1 MATSKELC
9 SIREWAPLTDIIDHI
24 PAQLQRGFFPANLN
38 LTCVDATEQFL
49 AVGSDAGIVFWYN
62 RQSGEMQKLKAEVAT
77 RITCVRIVN
86 SVEYM
91 VAAGCAN
98 GQVSIFQIQKEL
110 PRDLDL
116 VAPCTRSR
124 PIERYTIRDLH
135 KCVVSCCEW
144 SKNGMKLYSGDRQG
158 VVVLTEFDYQAVST
172 RTTNISRKTQT
183 ITNSLEQHLS
193 KSVEIL
199 SEAYEIVQLSVQQSH
214 LLVATLYRCIVC
226 QRDASTSQWTI
237 TQVGKK
243 DRKQL
248 IDCGAVFLKKPQD
261 HKVQLVCGRP
271 GLRFWVA
278 DIAGNVSKT
287 VLFRDAVLRSPT
299 WEIPILNPKQFKEP
313 SSSLRLAASSAS
325 SSSQTGPSGAA
336 NGEMGYVASSNFR
349 QLYLYDGCDS
359 LLVTHDD
366 ASLYILNLDKL
377 KVEAVAR
384 GFRKILDFC
393 VYDKEIFVLEGERSL
408 LRLAPLPEPPN
419 KRAKVIF
426 NPLMPPPI
434 PLMGVSSQNARL
446 ESPVELQA
454 EPVLQGAE
462 ECFEVPPGE
471 QLDLNVPIELAV
483 ESPLAQ
489 QNRRLDIFRR
499 IGEMDFDQFIVHTSK
514 KTSVDKEPPA
524 SSGSGIVEIG
534 HETHELRL
542 PLTNAA
548 TLMEAS
554 YCQMENNGLASP
566 LDMKAAFLQHLP
578 DALSPGSL
586 QKTIAKKAKSLAAEL
601 DLPEVHLGPLTQEE
615 LMAAKAVTPDL
626 SESLMRCYPTTQL
639 EEASVQTNLRGR
651 THDHIADADYNAGQ
665 PVDGIRA
672 CPPLKPKVAPLKFVK
687 SQPKATLVAED
698 ETEYSSFLPD
708 FRRAGDPLRK
718 ETPPT
723 TSDSNTSSEWEFLD
737 N

>member
-1 MATSKELC
+1 MASSKELC
-9 SIREWAPLTDIIDHI
+9 SIREWAPLTEVIDHI
-24 PAQLQRGFFPANLN
+24 PARLQRGFFPANLN
-38 LTCVDATEQFL
+38 LTCVDATEEFL

-62 RQSGEMQKLKAEVAT
+62 RHTGEMQKLKAEVAT

-86 SVEYM
+86 SVEFM

-158 VVVLTEFDYQAVST
+158 VVVLTEFDYQA
-172 RTTNISRKTQT
+172 
-183 ITNSLEQHLS
+183 HLS

-226 QRDASTSQWTI
+226 QLDVHTAQWNI

-248 IDCGAVFLKKPQD
+248 IDCGAVFLKKQSANKP
-261 HKVQLVCGRP
+261 QLVCGRP

-278 DIAGNVSKT
+278 DSEGNVSKT

-299 WEIPILNPKQFKEP
+299 WEIPILNPKQRPEPP
-313 SSSLRLAASSAS
+313 SSQPPASA
-325 SSSQTGPSGAA
+325 GDSGMQD
-336 NGEMGYVASSNFR
+336 GEVGHVASSNFR
-349 QLYLYDGCDS
+349 QLYLYDSHDS

-366 ASLYILNLDKL
+366 ATLYILNLDRL

-393 VYDKEIFVLEGERSL
+393 VCGKEIFVLEGERTL

-419 KRAKVIF
+419 KTVKVIF
-426 NPLMPPPI
+426 NPLMPPPV
-434 PLMGVSSQNARL
+434 PVLGSSHYSRL
-446 ESPVELQA
+446 ESPLELQA
-454 EPVLQGAE
+454 EPVLQRAE
-462 ECFEVPPGE
+462 ECFEQSPVE

-483 ESPLAQ
+483 ESPLAH
-489 QNRRLDIFRR
+489 QNRRLEIFSR
-499 IGEMDFDQFIVHTSK
+499 IGQMDFEQSIVHTTR
-514 KTSVDKEPPA
+514 KTSVSKPPV
-524 SSGSGIVEIG
+524 SSDSGSGIVEIG
-534 HETHELRL
+534 QETHELRL

-554 YCQMENNGLASP
+554 YCQLENNGLASP
-566 LDMKAAFLQHLP
+566 LDMKAAFLQLLP
-578 DALSPGSL
+578 DALSPTTL
-586 QKTIAKKAKSLAAEL
+586 QKTVAEKAKTLAAEL
-601 DLPEVHLGPLTQEE
+601 DLPEVHLAPPSEE
-615 LMAAKAVTPDL
+615 DLHAAQALAPQL
-626 SESLMRCYPTTQL
+626 SESLIRCYPTHL
-639 EEASVQTNLRGR
+639 EEASVQTTSPEKSLKA
-651 THDHIADADYNAGQ
+651 ADVYLAGQ

-672 CPPLKPKVAPLKFVK
+672 LAPSKPKMAPLKFVK
-687 SQPKATLVAED
+687 SQPRPQLTLEKDGD
-698 ETEYSSFLPD
+698 EEEYSSFLPD
-708 FRRAGDPLRK
+708 FRRAGDPLSK
-718 ETPPT
+718 ETPA

>member
-1 MATSKELC
+1 MASSKELC
-9 SIREWAPLTDIIDHI
+9 SIREWAPLTEVIDLI
-24 PAQLQRGFFPANLN
+24 PARLQRGFFPANLN
-38 LTCVDATEQFL
+38 LTCVDATEEFL

-62 RQSGEMQKLKAEVAT
+62 RHSGEMQKLKAEVAT

-98 GQVSIFQIQKEL
+98 GQVSVFQIQKEL

-158 VVVLTEFDYQAVST
+158 VVVLTEFDYQA
-172 RTTNISRKTQT
+172 
-183 ITNSLEQHLS
+183 HLS

-226 QRDASTSQWTI
+226 QRDAHSAQWNI

-248 IDCGAVFLKKPQD
+248 IDCGAVFLRKQAANRP
-261 HKVQLVCGRP
+261 QLVCGRP
-271 GLRFWVA
+271 GLRFWMA
-278 DIAGNVSKT
+278 DAEGNVSKT
-287 VLFRDAVLRSPT
+287 VLFKDAVLRSPT
-299 WEIPILNPKQFKEP
+299 WEIPILNPKPRSEPP
-313 SSSLRLAASSAS
+313 SSNHTALAER
-325 SSSQTGPSGAA
+325 SGVQD
-336 NGEMGYVASSNFR
+336 GEVGHVASSNFR
-349 QLYLYDGCDS
+349 QLYLYDGHDS

-366 ASLYILNLDKL
+366 ATLYILNLERL

-393 VYDKEIFVLEGERSL
+393 VCGKEIFVLEGERTL
-408 LRLAPLPEPPN
+408 LRLAALPEPPY
-419 KRAKVIF
+419 KTVKVIF
-426 NPLMPPPI
+426 NPLMPPPV
-434 PLMGVSSQNARL
+434 PVLGSSHYSRL
-446 ESPVELQA
+446 ESPVELQP
-454 EPVLQGAE
+454 EPALQSAE
-462 ECFEVPPGE
+462 ECFELSPVE
-471 QLDLNVPIELAV
+471 QINLNAPIELAV
-483 ESPLAQ
+483 ESPLAH
-489 QNRRLDIFRR
+489 QNRRLEIFRR
-499 IGEMDFDQFIVHTSK
+499 IGQMDFEQSIVHTSR
-514 KTSVDKEPPA
+514 KTSVGKPPVPVPNE
-524 SSGSGIVEIG
+524 SGAGIVEIG
-534 HETHELRL
+534 HESHELRL

-566 LDMKAAFLQHLP
+566 MDMKAAFLQLLP
-578 DALSPGSL
+578 DALSPTTL
-586 QKTIAKKAKSLAAEL
+586 QKTVAEKAKTLAAEL
-601 DLPEVHLGPLTQEE
+601 DLPEVHLAPPSQEE
-615 LMAAKAVTPDL
+615 LLAAQALAPQL
-626 SESLMRCYPTTQL
+626 SESLIRSYPTHL
-639 EEASVQTNLRGR
+639 EEASVQTTPLEKPLNP
-651 THDHIADADYNAGQ
+651 ADDYHAGQ
-665 PVDGIRA
+665 PVDGIRSLA
-672 CPPLKPKVAPLKFVK
+672 QKPSRPKMAPLKFVK
-687 SQPKATLVAED
+687 SLPKPKPTLEED
-698 ETEYSSFLPD
+698 RDDEEEYTSFLPD

-718 ETPPT
+718 ETPA

>member
-1 MATSKELC
+1 MASSKELC
-9 SIREWAPLTDIIDHI
+9 SIREWAPLTEVIEQI
-24 PAQLQRGFFPANLN
+24 PARLQRGFFPANLN
-38 LTCVDATEQFL
+38 LTCVDATEEFL
-49 AVGSDAGIVFWYN
+49 AMGSDAGIVFWYN
-62 RQSGEMQKLKAEVAT
+62 RHTGEMQKLKAEIAT

-116 VAPCTRSR
+116 VAPCTRNR

-158 VVVLTEFDYQAVST
+158 VVVLTEFDYQA
-172 RTTNISRKTQT
+172 
-183 ITNSLEQHLS
+183 HLS

-226 QRDASTSQWTI
+226 QLDAVTSQWII

-248 IDCGAVFLKKPQD
+248 IDCGAVFLKKQAANQA
-261 HKVQLVCGRP
+261 QLICGRP

-278 DIAGNVSKT
+278 DAAGNVSKT

-299 WEIPILNPKQFKEP
+299 WEIPILNPKQRSEP
-313 SSSLRLAASSAS
+313 SAASTSTKLFGNEDA
-325 SSSQTGPSGAA
+325 
-336 NGEMGYVASSNFR
+336 GYVASSNFR
-349 QLYLYDGCDS
+349 QLYLYDGHDS
-359 LLVTHDD
+359 LVVTHDD
-366 ASLYILNLDKL
+366 ATLYILNLERL

-393 VYDKEIFVLEGERSL
+393 VCGKEIFVLEGDRTL

-419 KRAKVIF
+419 KTVKVIF
-426 NPLMPPPI
+426 NPLMPPPV
-434 PLMGVSSQNARL
+434 PVLGSSYSQL

-454 EPVLQGAE
+454 EPVLQCAE
-462 ECFEVPPGE
+462 ECFELSPTE
-471 QLDLNVPIELAV
+471 QVDLNVPIEMAV
-483 ESPLAQ
+483 ESPLVQ
-489 QNRRLDIFRR
+489 QSRRLEIFRR
-499 IGEMDFDQFIVHTSK
+499 IGQMDFEQSIVHTCR
-514 KTSVDKEPPA
+514 KTSVGKSPEDN
-524 SSGSGIVEIG
+524 GSGIVEIG

-566 LDMKAAFLQHLP
+566 LDMKAAFLAHLP
-578 DALSPGSL
+578 DALSPTTL
-586 QKTIAKKAKSLAAEL
+586 QKTVAEKAKTLAAEL
-601 DLPEVHLGPLTQEE
+601 DLPEVHLAPLSQEE
-615 LMAAKAVTPDL
+615 LQAAQVQAAQL
-626 SESLMRCYPTTQL
+626 SESLIKSYPTHL
-639 EEASVQTNLRGR
+639 EEAKNPLNTSNEY
-651 THDHIADADYNAGQ
+651 HAGQ

-672 CPPLKPKVAPLKFVK
+672 LAPSKPKMAPLKFVM
-687 SQPKATLVAED
+687 SQPKPKLSLERERD
-698 ETEYSSFLPD
+698 EEEYTSFLPD

-723 TSDSNTSSEWEFLD
+723 SDSTTSSEWEFLD

>member
-9 SIREWAPLTDIIDHI
+9 SIREWAPLTDVIDHI

-158 VVVLTEFDYQAVST
+158 VVVLTEFDYQA
-172 RTTNISRKTQT
+172 
-183 ITNSLEQHLS
+183 HLS

-226 QRDASTSQWTI
+226 QRNASTSQWTI

-248 IDCGAVFLKKPQD
+248 IDCGAVFLKKSQD
-261 HKVQLVCGRP
+261 QTMQLVCGRP

-299 WEIPILNPKQFKEP
+299 WEIPILNPKQFHEP
-313 SSSLRLAASSAS
+313 SSSHHLAASAAS
-325 SSSQTGPSGAA
+325 SSAPPGPSGAG

-366 ASLYILNLDKL
+366 ATLYILNLDKL

-393 VYDKEIFVLEGERSL
+393 VFGKEIFVLEGERSL

-419 KRAKVIF
+419 KKAKVIF
-426 NPLMPPPI
+426 NPLMPPPV
-434 PLMGVSSQNARL
+434 PLMGLSSQSERL
-446 ESPVELQA
+446 ESPLELQA

-489 QNRRLDIFRR
+489 QNRRLEIFRR
-499 IGEMDFDQFIVHTSK
+499 IGEMDFDQYIVHTSR
-514 KTSVDKEPPA
+514 KTCAEKAPPV

-566 LDMKAAFLQHLP
+566 LDMKTAFLQHLP
-578 DALSPGSL
+578 DALSPVTL
-586 QKTIAKKAKSLAAEL
+586 QKTVAEKAKSLAAEL
-601 DLPEVHLGPLTQEE
+601 DLPEVHLVPLSQEE
-615 LMAAKAVTPDL
+615 LIAAKAVTPEL
-626 SESLMRCYPTTQL
+626 SESLIRCYPTTQL
-639 EEASVQTNLRGR
+639 EETSVQTTLQGQ

-665 PVDGIRA
+665 PVDGIRP

-687 SQPKATLVAED
+687 SHPKATLIVED

-718 ETPPT
+718 ETPPA

>member
-1 MATSKELC
+1 MASSKELC
-9 SIREWAPLTDIIDHI
+9 SIREWAPLTDVIDHI
-24 PAQLQRGFFPANLN
+24 PARLQRGFFPANLN
-38 LTCVDATEQFL
+38 LTCVDATEEFL

-62 RQSGEMQKLKAEVAT
+62 RHSGEMQKLKAEVAT

-98 GQVSIFQIQKEL
+98 GQVSVFQIQKEL

-158 VVVLTEFDYQAVST
+158 VVVLTEFDYQA
-172 RTTNISRKTQT
+172 
-183 ITNSLEQHLS
+183 HLS

-226 QRDASTSQWTI
+226 QRDAHSAQWNI

-248 IDCGAVFLKKPQD
+248 IDCGAVFLRKQAANRP
-261 HKVQLVCGRP
+261 QLVCGRP
-271 GLRFWVA
+271 GLRFWMA
-278 DIAGNVSKT
+278 DAEGNVSKT
-287 VLFRDAVLRSPT
+287 VLFKDAVLRSPT
-299 WEIPILNPKQFKEP
+299 WEIPILNPKPRSEPP
-313 SSSLRLAASSAS
+313 SSNHSAS
-325 SSSQTGPSGAA
+325 AERSRLQD
-336 NGEMGYVASSNFR
+336 GEVGHVASSNFR
-349 QLYLYDGCDS
+349 QLYLYDGHDS

-366 ASLYILNLDKL
+366 ATLYILNLERL

-393 VYDKEIFVLEGERSL
+393 VCGKEIFVLEGERTL
-408 LRLAPLPEPPN
+408 LRLAALPEPPN
-419 KRAKVIF
+419 KTVKVIF
-426 NPLMPPPI
+426 NPLMPPPV
-434 PLMGVSSQNARL
+434 PVLGSSHYSRL
-446 ESPVELQA
+446 ESPVELQP
-454 EPVLQGAE
+454 EPALQSAE
-462 ECFEVPPGE
+462 ECFEMSPVE
-471 QLDLNVPIELAV
+471 QLNLNAPIELAV
-483 ESPLAQ
+483 ESPLAH
-489 QNRRLDIFRR
+489 QNRRLEIFRR
-499 IGEMDFDQFIVHTSK
+499 IGQMDFEQSIVHTSR
-514 KTSVDKEPPA
+514 KTSVGKPPVPVPNE
-524 SSGSGIVEIG
+524 SGTGIVEIG
-534 HETHELRL
+534 HESHELRL

-566 LDMKAAFLQHLP
+566 MDMKAAYLQLLP
-578 DALSPGSL
+578 DALSPTTL
-586 QKTIAKKAKSLAAEL
+586 QKTVAEKAKTLAAEL
-601 DLPEVHLGPLTQEE
+601 DLPEVHLAPPSQEE
-615 LMAAKAVTPDL
+615 LLAAQALAPQL
-626 SESLMRCYPTTQL
+626 SESLIRCYPTHL
-639 EEASVQTNLRGR
+639 EEASVQTTPREKSLNP
-651 THDHIADADYNAGQ
+651 ADDYHAGQ
-665 PVDGIRA
+665 PVDGIRS
-672 CPPLKPKVAPLKFVK
+672 LDQKPSRPKMAPLKFVK
-687 SQPKATLVAED
+687 SLPKPKPTLEED
-698 ETEYSSFLPD
+698 RDDEEEYTSFLPD

-718 ETPPT
+718 ETPA

>member
-1 MATSKELC
+1 MASSKELC
-9 SIREWAPLTDIIDHI
+9 SIREWAPLTEVIEQI
-24 PAQLQRGFFPANLN
+24 PARLQRGFFPANLN
-38 LTCVDATEQFL
+38 LTCVDATEEFL
-49 AVGSDAGIVFWYN
+49 AMGSDAGIVFWYN
-62 RQSGEMQKLKAEVAT
+62 RHTGEMQKLKAEVAT

-158 VVVLTEFDYQAVST
+158 VVVLTEFDYQA
-172 RTTNISRKTQT
+172 
-183 ITNSLEQHLS
+183 HLS

-199 SEAYEIVQLSVQQSH
+199 SEAYEIVQLSVKQSH

-226 QRDASTSQWTI
+226 QLDPVTSQWSI

-248 IDCGAVFLKKPQD
+248 IDCGAIFLRKQAANQA
-261 HKVQLVCGRP
+261 QLVCGRP

-278 DIAGNVSKT
+278 DAAGNVSKT

-299 WEIPILNPKQFKEP
+299 WEIPILNPKPRSEP
-313 SSSLRLAASSAS
+313 SSSQHASAASTSTRLLGSEA
-325 SSSQTGPSGAA
+325 
-336 NGEMGYVASSNFR
+336 GYVASSNFR
-349 QLYLYDGCDS
+349 QLYLYDGHDS

-366 ASLYILNLDKL
+366 ATLYILNLDRL
-377 KVEAVAR
+377 KVEGVAR

-393 VYDKEIFVLEGERSL
+393 VCGKEIFVLEGDRTL

-419 KRAKVIF
+419 KTVKVIF
-426 NPLMPPPI
+426 NPLMPPPVPI
-434 PLMGVSSQNARL
+434 LGSSHYSQL
-446 ESPVELQA
+446 ESPVEPQA
-454 EPVLQGAE
+454 EGVLQSAE
-462 ECFEVPPGE
+462 ECFEQSPVE
-471 QLDLNVPIELAV
+471 ELDLNVPVEMAV
-483 ESPLAQ
+483 ESPLVQ
-489 QNRRLDIFRR
+489 QNRRLEIFRR
-499 IGEMDFDQFIVHTSK
+499 IGQMDFDQSIVHSSR
-514 KTSVDKEPPA
+514 KTAVGKSPEA
-524 SSGSGIVEIG
+524 ACSGIVEIG

-554 YCQMENNGLASP
+554 YCQLENNGLASP
-566 LDMKAAFLQHLP
+566 LDMKAAFLAHLP
-578 DALSPGSL
+578 DALSPITL
-586 QKTIAKKAKSLAAEL
+586 QKTVAEKAKALAEEL
-601 DLPEVHLGPLTQEE
+601 DLPEVHLAPLSQEE
-615 LMAAKAVTPDL
+615 LQAVQVHTPQL
-626 SESLMRCYPTTQL
+626 SESLIKCYPTHL
-639 EEASVQTNLRGR
+639 EEASVQTASRENPIN
-651 THDHIADADYNAGQ
+651 TEDDYHAGQ

-672 CPPLKPKVAPLKFVK
+672 AAPSKPKMAPLKFVMA
-687 SQPKATLVAED
+687 QPKLKLELAED
-698 ETEYSSFLPD
+698 KEEEEYTSFLPD

-718 ETPPT
+718 ETPAT
-723 TSDSNTSSEWEFLD
+723 TDSNTSSEWEFLD

>member
-1 MATSKELC
+1 MANSKELC
-9 SIREWAPLTDIIDHI
+9 SIREWAPLTEVIDHI
-24 PAQLQRGFFPANLN
+24 PARLQRGFFPANLN

-49 AVGSDAGIVFWYN
+49 AMGSDAGIVFWYN
-62 RQSGEMQKLKAEVAT
+62 RRTGEMQKLKAEIAT

-110 PRDLDL
+110 PQDLDL

-158 VVVLTEFDYQAVST
+158 VVVLTELDYQA
-172 RTTNISRKTQT
+172 
-183 ITNSLEQHLS
+183 HLS

-226 QRDASTSQWTI
+226 QLDVHTSQWNI
-237 TQVGKK
+237 IQVGKK

-248 IDCGAVFLKKPQD
+248 IDCGAIFLKKQSTNKPS
-261 HKVQLVCGRP
+261 LVCGRP

-278 DIAGNVSKT
+278 DAEGNVSKT

-299 WEIPILNPKQFKEP
+299 WEIPILNPKQRCEP
-313 SSSLRLAASSAS
+313 TNSHNKAAAPCGSSK
-325 SSSQTGPSGAA
+325 TNDGGV
-336 NGEMGYVASSNFR
+336 GYVASSNFR
-349 QLYLYDGCDS
+349 QLYLYDGHDS
-359 LLVTHDD
+359 LMVTHDD
-366 ASLYILNLDKL
+366 ATLYILNLDRL

-384 GFRKILDFC
+384 GFRKILDFSVC
-393 VYDKEIFVLEGERSL
+393 GKEIFVLEGDRTL
-408 LRLAPLPEPPN
+408 LRLAPMPEPPN
-419 KRAKVIF
+419 KTVKVIF
-426 NPLMPPPI
+426 NPLMPPPV
-434 PLMGVSSQNARL
+434 PVLGSSYYSQI

-454 EPVLQGAE
+454 EAVLQSAE
-462 ECFEVPPGE
+462 ECFELSPVEP
-471 QLDLNVPIELAV
+471 DVNVSIEMAV
-483 ESPLAQ
+483 ESPLGHQ
-489 QNRRLDIFRR
+489 DRRLEIFRR
-499 IGEMDFDQFIVHTSK
+499 IGQMDFDQSIVHSTR
-514 KTSVDKEPPA
+514 KTSVCKPPEA
-524 SSGSGIVEIG
+524 SVTGIVEIG

-578 DALSPGSL
+578 DALSPTTL
-586 QKTIAKKAKSLAAEL
+586 QKTVAEKAKALAAEL
-601 DLPEVHLGPLTQEE
+601 DLPEVHLAPLSQEE
-615 LMAAKAVTPDL
+615 LIAAQAHVPKL
-626 SESLMRCYPTTQL
+626 SESLIQCYPKNL
-639 EEASVQTNLRGR
+639 EEACVQTTSRENPLN
-651 THDHIADADYNAGQ
+651 TSDDYHAGQ
-665 PVDGIRA
+665 PVDGIKA
-672 CPPLKPKVAPLKFVK
+672 LAPSKPKMAPLKFVL
-687 SQPKATLVAED
+687 SQPKPKLMLD
-698 ETEYSSFLPD
+698 EERGEEEYTSFLPD

-718 ETPPT
+718 ETPA

>member
-1 MATSKELC
+1 MANSKELC
-9 SIREWAPLTDIIDHI
+9 SIREWAPLTDVIDHI
-24 PAQLQRGFFPANLN
+24 PARLQRGLFPANLN
-38 LTCVDATEQFL
+38 LTCVDATDEFL

-62 RQSGEMQKLKAEVAT
+62 RQSGEMQKLKAEVPT
-77 RITCVRIVN
+77 RITCLRIVN

-158 VVVLTEFDYQAVST
+158 VVVLTELDYQA
-172 RTTNISRKTQT
+172 
-183 ITNSLEQHLS
+183 HLS

-199 SEAYEIVQLSVQQSH
+199 SEAYEIVQLSVHQSH

-226 QRDASTSQWTI
+226 QHDVRTSQWNI
-237 TQVGKK
+237 VQVGKK

-248 IDCGAVFLKKPQD
+248 IDCGAIFLKKHVTNKP
-261 HKVQLVCGRP
+261 QLVCGRP
-271 GLRFWVA
+271 GLRFWMA
-278 DIAGNVSKT
+278 DAGGNVSKT
-287 VLFRDAVLRSPT
+287 LLFRDAVLRSPT
-299 WEIPILNPKQFKEP
+299 WEIPILNPKQRSEP
-313 SSSLRLAASSAS
+313 SSSRYAAVAS
-325 SSSQTGPSGAA
+325 GTEA
-336 NGEMGYVASSNFR
+336 GYVASSNFR
-349 QLYLYDGCDS
+349 QLYLYDGHDS

-366 ASLYILNLDKL
+366 ATLYILNLDRL

-393 VYDKEIFVLEGERSL
+393 VCGKEIFVLEGERTL
-408 LRLAPLPEPPN
+408 LRMAPLPEPPN
-419 KRAKVIF
+419 KTVKVIF
-426 NPLMPPPI
+426 NPLMPPPV
-434 PLMGVSSQNARL
+434 PVLGSAHYSEV

-454 EPVLQGAE
+454 EPVLQSAQ
-462 ECFEVPPGE
+462 ECFESPMEE
-471 QLDLNVPIELAV
+471 QLNLNVPIELAV

-489 QNRRLDIFRR
+489 QNRRLEIFRR
-499 IGEMDFDQFIVHTSK
+499 IGQMDFEESIVHSSR
-514 KTSVDKEPPA
+514 KTCEEKPTA
-524 SSGSGIVEIG
+524 SNASGIVEIG
-534 HETHELRL
+534 HETQELRL

-554 YCQMENNGLASP
+554 YCQMENNGAASP

-578 DALSPGSL
+578 DALSPTTL
-586 QKTIAKKAKSLAAEL
+586 QKTVAEKAKTLAAEL
-601 DLPEVHLGPLTQEE
+601 DLPEVHLAPVTQEE
-615 LMAAKAVTPDL
+615 LQAAQANASRL
-626 SESLMRCYPTTQL
+626 SESLIRCYPTRL
-639 EEASVQTNLRGR
+639 EEASVQTTDRQSSLK
-651 THDHIADADYNAGQ
+651 TEDDYQSGQ

-672 CPPLKPKVAPLKFVK
+672 LAPPKPKMAPLKFVK
-687 SQPKATLVAED
+687 SQPKPRLTLEEERDED
-698 ETEYSSFLPD
+698 EYTSFLPD

-718 ETPPT
+718 ETPA

>member
-1 MATSKELC
+1 MASSKELC
-9 SIREWAPLTDIIDHI
+9 SIREWAPLTEVIERI
-24 PAQLQRGFFPANLN
+24 PARLQRGFFPANLN
-38 LTCVDATEQFL
+38 LTCVDATEEFL
-49 AVGSDAGIVFWYN
+49 AMGSDAGIVFWYN
-62 RQSGEMQKLKAEVAT
+62 RRTGEMQKLKAEVAT
-77 RITCVRIVN
+77 RITCVRVVN

-116 VAPCTRSR
+116 VAPCTKSR

-135 KCVVSCCEW
+135 KCVISCCEW

-158 VVVLTEFDYQAVST
+158 VVVLTELDYQA
-172 RTTNISRKTQT
+172 
-183 ITNSLEQHLS
+183 HLS

-199 SEAYEIVQLSVQQSH
+199 SEAYEIVQLSVRQSH

-226 QRDASTSQWTI
+226 QLDAQTSQWNI

-248 IDCGAVFLKKPQD
+248 IDCGAIFLKKQEANKP
-261 HKVQLVCGRP
+261 QLVCGRP

-278 DIAGNVSKT
+278 DAAGNVSKT

-299 WEIPILNPKQFKEP
+299 WEIPILNPKQRSEP
-313 SSSLRLAASSAS
+313 SSTHHTTASTS
-325 SSSQTGPSGAA
+325 STRPSGLADGDA
-336 NGEMGYVASSNFR
+336 GYVASSNFR
-349 QLYLYDGCDS
+349 QLYLYDGHDS

-366 ASLYILNLDKL
+366 ATLYILNLERL

-393 VYDKEIFVLEGERSL
+393 VCGKEIFVLEGNRTL

-419 KRAKVIF
+419 KTAKVIF
-426 NPLMPPPI
+426 NPLMPPPV
-434 PLMGVSSQNARL
+434 PVLGSHLSQL
-446 ESPVELQA
+446 ESPMELHA
-454 EPVLQGAE
+454 EPVLQNAE
-462 ECFEVPPGE
+462 ECFELSPGE
-471 QLDLNVPIELAV
+471 QLNLNVPIEIAV
-483 ESPLAQ
+483 ESPLTQ

-499 IGEMDFDQFIVHTSK
+499 IGEMDFEQSIVHTTR
-514 KTSVDKEPPA
+514 KTSVGKPPEA
-524 SSGSGIVEIG
+524 SGVGIVEIG

-566 LDMKAAFLQHLP
+566 LDMKTAFLQHLP
-578 DALSPGSL
+578 DALSPTTL
-586 QKTIAKKAKSLAAEL
+586 QKTVAEKAKTLAAEL
-601 DLPEVHLGPLTQEE
+601 DLPEVHLAPLSQEE
-615 LMAAKAVTPDL
+615 LHAVQAQTPQL
-626 SESLMRCYPTTQL
+626 SEPLIRCYPTHL
-639 EEASVQTNLRGR
+639 EEASVQTSSRENP
-651 THDHIADADYNAGQ
+651 TNPADDYHVGE
-665 PVDGIRA
+665 PVDGIRSFGVS
-672 CPPLKPKVAPLKFVK
+672 KRKMAPLKFVM
-687 SQPKATLVAED
+687 SQPKPTLKLEENRD
-698 ETEYSSFLPD
+698 EEEYTSFLPD
-708 FRRAGDPLRK
+708 FRRAGDPLASHK
-718 ETPPT
+718 ETPA